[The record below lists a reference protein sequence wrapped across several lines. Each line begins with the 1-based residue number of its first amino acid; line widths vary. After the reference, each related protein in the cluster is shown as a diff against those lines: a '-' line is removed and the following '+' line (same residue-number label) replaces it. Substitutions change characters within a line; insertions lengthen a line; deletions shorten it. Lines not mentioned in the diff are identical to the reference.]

1 VRIGS
6 NVRSPDGN
14 RHDRDTH
21 VGRSAV
27 HRGARRLGLLLLA
40 VHLGLVLCT
49 SFLPV
54 SASWMADSN
63 LTPFATVRTALAAGT
78 PHAYLELLRGLLL
91 LAPLGLLLPLA
102 GGRAVSTTLWSF
114 LRTVF
119 AGVLIAT
126 GLEVLQSTLTSH
138 LLNVDDVLLAAVGI
152 AVAHLAVVP
161 AVRAA
166 LRRRERDQDR
176 QPPGTGPADDA
187 QRRRRGALGVLG
199 PHLPHLPHS

>member
-1 VRIGS
+1 MRIGIQ
-6 NVRSPDGN
+6 RSPEGLRRDSDGPA
-14 RHDRDTH
+14 T
-21 VGRSAV
+21 V
-27 HRGARRLGLLLLA
+27 HRGARGLGLLLLA
-40 VHLGLVLCT
+40 VHLGLVLWT

-54 SASWMADSN
+54 SAAWMADTN
-63 LTPFATVRTALAAGT
+63 LTPFATVRTELMAGT
-78 PHAYLELLRGLLL
+78 PHSYLEIVRGLLL

-102 GGRAVSTTLWSF
+102 GGRLGSTTLSSF

-126 GLEVLQSTLTSH
+126 GVEVLQSTLTSH

-166 LRRRERDQDR
+166 LRRRDR
-176 QPPGTGPADDA
+176 HPGEPGLPTAAPGFGVAHPA
-187 QRRRRGALGVLG
+187 
-199 PHLPHLPHS
+199 P